1 MEQKVVEGKGEV
13 DAEEDIKQMEKQKY
27 LLECRWMS

>member
-1 MEQKVVEGKGEV
+1 MEQKVVEGKREV